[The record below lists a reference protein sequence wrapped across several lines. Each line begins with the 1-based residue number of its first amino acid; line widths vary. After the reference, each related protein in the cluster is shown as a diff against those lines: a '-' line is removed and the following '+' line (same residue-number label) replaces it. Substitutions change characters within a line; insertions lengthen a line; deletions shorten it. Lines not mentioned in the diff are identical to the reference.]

1 MIGLTKKPFSIA
13 PIAIL
18 MTLILIVSLIPLFIV
33 AFYSHPAA
41 DDFAFG
47 LATAQAWQDKG
58 SLGAVLAAAQQ
69 NVQEYYHNWQGTYS
83 GIFLMSLQP
92 GLVGEDYYP
101 VGPIFLLLLFLTGNL
116 FLFKVILMDYFKA
129 DKWHYLTI
137 VSVILLLSLQFMYD
151 PVEGFYWFN
160 GGVLYTGFYSLALF
174 LFGFILWLCRTQ
186 KPYVKFGLTIISV
199 ILCAVIAG
207 GNYPTALATSII
219 LFILTA
225 YKAYRKDK
233 NTLILGFLVLASLTG
248 LLISITAPG
257 NAVRQASVGGS
268 LGALKAIL
276 LSFAYGGYSAANS
289 INVPVLIGFVF
300 LTPFLYYIAQK
311 SSFQFRYPILVFLL
325 SFCIYSAQATPPLY
339 ALGLSLPERLINI
352 IYYSFYLL
360 AVGNLL
366 YFLGWIAR
374 KLECLQM
381 ASWKETMASISD
393 AIEKHKWSAFLVIC
407 FLFVCASIGRCE
419 AGKGPDGDVEI
430 TNLPTTVEAIISLAT
445 GEAQDFSAEA
455 RQRLE
460 LYHDN
465 SAEHI
470 VVPEHT
476 VKPYLLYYGDI
487 TDDPNDWRNQ
497 AVARYYGKKT
507 IRASE

>member
-1 MIGLTKKPFSIA
+1 MIGLTKRPFSITT
-13 PIAIL
+13 IAII
-18 MTLILIVSLIPLFIV
+18 MTLTLIISLIPLLIV
-33 AFYSHPAA
+33 ALYSHSAA

-47 LATAQAWQDKG
+47 LATSQAWQNNG
-58 SLGAVLAAAQQ
+58 SLGAVFAAAHQ
-69 NVQEYYHNWQGTYS
+69 NVQEYYYNWQGTYS

-92 GLVGEDYYP
+92 GLFGEDYYP
-101 VGPIFLLLLFLTGNL
+101 VGSIFLLLLFLTGNL

-129 DKWHYLTI
+129 GKWHYLTI
-137 VSVILLLSLQFMYD
+137 VSVILLLSLQFMYE

-160 GGVLYTGFYSLALF
+160 GGMLYTGFYSLALF
-174 LFGFILWLCRTQ
+174 LFGFILCLCHTQ
-186 KPYVKFGLTIISV
+186 KPYVKFGLTIISI
-199 ILCAVIAG
+199 ILCAIIAG
-207 GNYPTALATSII
+207 GNYPTALTTSVI

-233 NTLILGFLVLASLTG
+233 NALILGFLTLISLAG

-257 NAVRQASVGGS
+257 NAIRQASVGS
-268 LGALKAIL
+268 SSGAFRAIL

-300 LTPFLYYIAQK
+300 LTPFLYPIAKK

-325 SFCIYSAQATPPLY
+325 SFCVYSAQATPPLY

-360 AVGNLL
+360 ATGNLL

-374 KLECLQM
+374 KLEYPQN
-381 ASWKETMASISD
+381 ASWKETMASISS
-393 AIEKHKWSAFLVIC
+393 AIENHKLSAFLVIC
-407 FLFVCASIGRCE
+407 FLFICASIGRCE
-419 AGKGPDGDVEI
+419 AGKGPDGNVEV
-430 TNLPTTVEAIISLAT
+430 TNLPTSVEAVMSLVA
-445 GEAQDFSAEA
+445 GEAQTFSAEV

-460 LYHDN
+460 LYHD
-465 SAEHI
+465 SSTEHI

-507 IRASE
+507 IRVSE